1 MKKLR
6 EAEKALKTNQ
16 RDENNIRLIGK
27 AGYEEM
33 FDDEILYRQRKIKS
47 LDYQFTEILKRES
60 YIKKTQPMQET
71 LGQIN

>member
-1 MKKLR
+1 MEHEKNKKVSSHTIICQNTMKKLR

-33 FDDEILYRQRKIKS
+33 FDDEILYR
-47 LDYQFTEILKRES
+47 
-60 YIKKTQPMQET
+60 
-71 LGQIN
+71 